1 MTPVIEA
8 FGFQR
13 IVFGSSSSGRSQA
26 ESNSRDWYNIARESL
41 AELGVEQEC
50 IDSVFLLNAQ
60 DVYGAKRGT
69 K

>member
-1 MTPVIEA
+1 MAPVIEA

-13 IVFGSSSSGRSQA
+13 IVFGSSSSSQV
-26 ESNSRDWYNIARESL
+26 ESNSRDWYNLARESL

-50 IDSVFLLNAQ
+50 TDSVFLLNAQ
-60 DVYGAKRGT
+60 DVYGT

>member
-1 MTPVIEA
+1 VAPVIEA

-13 IVFGSSSSGRSQA
+13 IVFGSSGSGRPQA
-26 ESNSRDWYNIARESL
+26 GSNSRDWYNIARESL

-50 IDSVFLLNAQ
+50 INSVFLLNAQ
-60 DVYGAKRGT
+60 DVYGT